1 TSSALDIESAGTD
14 INSGAGILQ
23 AFQAMQQLNPTAMAS
38 VNVGTTTAT
47 ERTGNGNGAIDPGE
61 TGNLVV
67 QITNPSLATATSV
80 NATLTSSTTGITVT
94 QGSASYGTIGP
105 SGNATNSGN
114 PFIFSV
120 NSSVTC
126 GTVINFVLT
135 VSFGGGS
142 SPQAFFIN
150 KVVGFQPGLNISSTL
165 GQTPPTGTGFTSTSG
180 QQTGRLNRNG
190 VTASCASPKI
200 APGLTATTG
209 SRQFDAYTFTNTN

>member
-1 TSSALDIESAGTD
+1 
-14 INSGAGILQ
+14 
-23 AFQAMQQLNPTAMAS
+23 
-38 VNVGTTTAT
+38 
-47 ERTGNGNGAIDPGE
+47 
-61 TGNLVV
+61 
-67 QITNPSLATATSV
+67 
-80 NATLTSSTTGITVT
+80 
-94 QGSASYGTIGP
+94 
-105 SGNATNSGN
+105 N

-165 GQTPPTGTGFTSTSG
+165 GQTPPTAPGYTSTSG

-190 VTASCASPKI
+190 VASSCASPK
-200 APGLTATTG
+200 ATPPIFDAAN
-209 SRQFDAYTFTNTN
+209 SRSYAAYTFTNTNSTSQCVTVTLTVSSANPASLYSATYNNSGFVPATPTTNYLADAGISSTTTSYSFTAPAGQAFTVVVHDVAAGAASQTPYTLSVSLSNCAGPSGTPTPTPSPTATPTP